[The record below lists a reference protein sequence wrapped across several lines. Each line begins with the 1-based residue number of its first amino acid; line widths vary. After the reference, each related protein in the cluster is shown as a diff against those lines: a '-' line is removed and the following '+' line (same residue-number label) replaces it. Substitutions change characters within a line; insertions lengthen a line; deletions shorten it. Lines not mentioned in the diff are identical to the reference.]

1 MEGSTDQ
8 VAGAVFRALTR
19 RGHDEVQ
26 RAVVET
32 YAAAD
37 EGVVSDREHLSR
49 TLFAE
54 LLDALDHYLDSEQ
67 QVNVL
72 TAAVEGLVDRFATVI
87 DAAPVPICAVD
98 AEGTVQLWNPAAE
111 RTFGRDRSSMLGR
124 PFHTVWAEGVDTI
137 TLASCLDRLRKGD
150 GVEGVETR
158 HRRPDGSLLDTR
170 VWAAP
175 LDDGQDR
182 PAGATFVVLDVTER
196 RGRRQRLSVLNRVL
210 RHNVRNDV
218 NVATGHLDRLAERLP
233 DDDPSLRIVRERLDA
248 ILELSDTA
256 RRIERVAD
264 PERAETVR
272 FDLVDVVTDCV
283 DRLRRTDPE
292 VDLRLSLPERA
303 PVVGHELLPYA
314 IENVFENAIE
324 HNDANPSVSVDLD
337 PPAADADRLVV
348 RIADD
353 GPGLPPIERQVLR
366 TAEETPLAHS
376 TGLGLWLTNWIV
388 RASSGRIDVHSDD
401 DGTTVAVELPTA

>member
-1 MEGSTDQ
+1 MKGSTDQ

-98 AEGTVQLWNPAAE
+98 TEGTVQLWNPAAE

-124 PFHTVWAEGVDTI
+124 PFHTVWAGDADTI
-137 TLASCLDRLRKGD
+137 TLASCLDRLREGE

-158 HRRPDGSLLDTR
+158 HRRPDGSPLDTR

-175 LDDGQDR
+175 LDDGTDR

-210 RHNVRNDV
+210 RHNVRTDV

-272 FDLVDVVTDCV
+272 FDLVDVVTDCA
-283 DRLRRTDPE
+283 DRLRRTDPD

-314 IENVFENAIE
+314 VENVFENAVE
-324 HNDANPSVSVDLD
+324 HNDAHPTVSVDLV
-337 PPAADADRLVV
+337 PPAADADRLAV
-348 RIADD
+348 RVADD
-353 GPGLPPIERQVLR
+353 GPGLPPVERQVLR

-376 TGLGLWLTNWIV
+376 TGLGLSLTNWIV

-401 DGTTVAVELPTA
+401 GGTTVVIELPTA